1 MGAPSQD
8 QIDEAIKL
16 GVKEGLSE
24 QEMLRALM
32 ELERLSDEELAAFG
46 INPNGAPP
54 APQLPTLQPDPP
66 AARKPEVEAPGFVPA
81 AVRTRHDGWTAARQR
96 DFIQALA
103 ETGCV
108 SEACAEVG
116 ISARSAYRLREH
128 PKAGGF
134 RAAWDHA
141 LSLSTARLSAL
152 AFERAVHGTVEQ
164 VYYKGELV
172 GERRRPDN
180 RLLMWLL
187 SHHDPVTYGYLSR
200 PQKNAAHESF
210 YLARAARAE
219 MPKLV
224 KKLTDVPFDECP
236 AERTSLADYDDSL
249 TSPA

>member
-1 MGAPSQD
+1 MVS
-8 QIDEAIKL
+8 
-16 GVKEGLSE
+16 
-24 QEMLRALM
+24 ALM
-32 ELERLSDEELAAFG
+32 ELERLSDEELAAYG
-46 INPNGAPP
+46 VQPEGAPP
-54 APQLPTLQPDPP
+54 PTVRSRRPP
-66 AARKPEVEAPGFVPA
+66 ACPPEVQAPEFPAA
-81 AVRTRHDGWTAARQR
+81 AVRVRHDGWTAARQR
-96 DFIQALA
+96 DFIQMLT

-128 PKAGGF
+128 PRAAGF
-134 RAAWDHA
+134 RTAWDHA

-164 VYYKGELV
+164 VFYKGELV

-200 PQKNAAHESF
+200 PQKDAAHESF
-210 YLARAARAE
+210 YLGRAARAQ

-224 KKLTDVPFDECP
+224 RKLADVPFDECP
-236 AERTSLADYDDSL
+236 VERIGIGHSDYDDSL